1 MERKHRFESTSF
13 TLHILAMVFMLCDHL
28 WATVVPGNEWLTCIG
43 RIAYPIF
50 AFLIV
55 EGYFHTKNLKQ
66 YVLRL
71 LIFAALS
78 EIPFNLMTGGSLFNL
93 LHQNVLWTFLIGIGL
108 IRLIEWARSAPRTIR
123 RWLLAALG
131 VLLGCTVALV
141 GMTDYMHFGVL
152 TILIFYLFRGRR
164 WWCFAG
170 QLICLWIINVEMMGG
185 IVYPITLFG
194 NEWIIHQQ
202 GFALLALVPIWLY
215 RGKQGLYN
223 HAVKYTYYAFYPLHL
238 LILYLLMLIIH

>member
-1 MERKHRFESTSF
+1 MERKRRFEPTSF
-13 TLHILAMVFMLCDHL
+13 ALHILAMVFMLCDHL

-78 EIPFNLMTGGSLFNL
+78 EIPFNLMTGGSPINP

-108 IRLIEWARSAPRTIR
+108 IRLIEWAKRKPHKIL
-123 RWLLAALG
+123 RWLLVVLG
-131 VLLGCTVALV
+131 VIFGCLVAML

-152 TILIFYLFRGRR
+152 TMLVFYLFRGRR
-164 WWCFAG
+164 WWCLLG
-170 QLICLWIINVEMMGG
+170 QLVCLWIINVEMMGG
-185 IVYPITLFG
+185 MFYTLELFG
-194 NEWIIHQQ
+194 REWIIQQQ
-202 GFALLALVPIWLY
+202 GLALLALVPIWLY
-215 RGKQGLYN
+215 RGRQGLYSK
-223 HAVKYTYYAFYPLHL
+223 ALKYTYYIFYPAHL